1 LGTGQMLVGDRS
13 DVGCWAIRLGTCQM
27 LCQPAAGVP
36 FGFAAYPAGSTLRGN
51 EKQLI
56 NASTVGALNALTSDL
71 SPIVVVPYR
80 GRVLY
85 HRGCSDARIRFR
97 HLTCPLCLV
106 IVLVL
111 VVVLVLE
118 WRRAAKEVAGQ
129 TSFTFFAQ
137 IRAVHTGDG

>member
-1 LGTGQMLVGDRS
+1 MLNFREIRLGTRDPFRDRS
-13 DVGCWAIRLGTCQM
+13 DVVPTSGWNSFRLRR
-27 LCQPAAGVP
+27 LP
-36 FGFAAYPAGSTLRGN
+36 PAGSTLRGD

-137 IRAVHTGDG
+137 IRAVHTGGG